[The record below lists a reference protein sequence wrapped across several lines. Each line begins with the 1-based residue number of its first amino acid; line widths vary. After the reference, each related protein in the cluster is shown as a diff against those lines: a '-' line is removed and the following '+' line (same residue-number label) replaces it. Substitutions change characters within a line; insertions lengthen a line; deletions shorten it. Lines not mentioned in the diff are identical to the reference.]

1 VGGAAQ
7 IMYACAV
14 IASCSLR
21 LFAAALFLFVASG
34 VSVARAADS
43 SQLRVEDKSGQPV
56 RVFVDGI
63 DRGEAPWEGALAAGD
78 HEVYVRG
85 VGRQSVAVRVRT
97 SPGPASVV
105 IAESLPQ
112 TGVVRIVVE
121 GGHGEVRVD
130 GNVCGD
136 GRCATTLPVGVH
148 KLEIVQPG
156 FETFTREF
164 TLSANEMFS
173 LNAQL
178 TLTKT
183 VATDRVQAEVRALH
197 GTYVGVALLGS
208 PVGSSQGSSFDD
220 RGRCANLLSA
230 KSCES
235 SAPMAAGISAV
246 VGYHWEPVGLEAMIA
261 AQYDVS
267 TARVRFEPGVVGAN
281 PLATGPAR
289 DETFTLRRVGFTA
302 AVRARLSTQ
311 NKRFRLGVAAGPG
324 LSVRYAYLLR
334 VATTDDGRRDSWS
347 TEAESPPYVAP
358 ALSTEVQLGVR
369 VGDSTALTFS
379 TLLQAEHAAYSDLA
393 TARAKAATDRVVV
406 ADGKVP
412 APIATPAYQIAS
424 GGQWQL
430 GFAVGVMFGP

>member
-1 VGGAAQ
+1 VGFGAYL
-7 IMYACAV
+7 MYAWAV
-14 IASCSLR
+14 IASRPLR
-21 LFAAALFLFVASG
+21 LLAAGTTLLVVYG
-34 VSVARAADS
+34 VSVAYAAD
-43 SQLRVEDKSGQPV
+43 
-56 RVFVDGI
+56 
-63 DRGEAPWEGALAAGD
+63 
-78 HEVYVRG
+78 
-85 VGRQSVAVRVRT
+85 
-97 SPGPASVV
+97 PA
-105 IAESLPQ
+105 PQ
-112 TGVVRIVVE
+112 TAAVRIVVE
-121 GGHGEVRVD
+121 GGHGEIRID

-136 GRCATTLPVGVH
+136 GRCATTLPVGAH

-156 FETFTREF
+156 FETFNREF
-164 TLSANEMFS
+164 TLSVNELFS

-183 VATDRVQAEVRALH
+183 VATDRVQADVRALH

-208 PVGSSQGSSFDD
+208 PVGSSQGSTFDD
-220 RGRCANLLSA
+220 PARCANLLSA

-235 SAPMAAGISAV
+235 SAPLAAGMSAV
-246 VGYHWEPVGLEAMIA
+246 IGYHWDPVGLEAMIG

-289 DETFTLRRVGFTA
+289 NEAFTLRRVGFTA

-311 NKRFRLGVAAGPG
+311 NKRFRLSCAAGPG

-334 VATTDDGRRDSWS
+334 IATTDDGRRDSWS
-347 TEAESPPYVAP
+347 TEAESPPYIAP

-369 VGDSTALTFS
+369 VADSTALTFS
-379 TLLQAEHAAYSDLA
+379 TFLQAEHAAYFDLA